1 MKRLI
6 LAGWLAS
13 LSVTEHIFFWIAV
26 VASALLL
33 VQIIMLLVSFA
44 GGLDVDAD
52 GDFDMDGDTDT
63 DGGLSMFSL
72 KGLVAFFALGGWCG
86 FAAASALDNIWAP
99 ILIFLATGT
108 VALLGVG
115 FALKGIAKLQ
125 CSGNL
130 VGEKLQNATATVY
143 VSIPPAR
150 KGRGKITLTAQGK
163 FMELDAVTDETEKI
177 SVDEQ
182 VTVITY
188 TDDFAVVK
196 RANVEEKTEV
206 SDETSEEN
214 KD

>member
-1 MKRLI
+1 MNGLI

-86 FAAASALDNIWAP
+86 FAAASALDNVWAP

-130 VGEKLQNATATVY
+130 VGEKLQNAKATVY

-150 KGRGKITLTAQGK
+150 QGRGKITLTAQGK
-163 FMELDAVTDETEKI
+163 FMEIDAVTDETEKI
-177 SVDEQ
+177 PVDEQ

-196 RANVEEKTEV
+196 RSAAETNAQPADEK
-206 SDETSEEN
+206 SEEN
-214 KD
+214 KE